1 MLRNRGRNDTKK
13 QRESMCGTL
22 KLLTKTQQ
30 NKTTAIE
37 DNGGK
42 QVTGNLLTESSETLC
57 RWAEY
62 CKITTIP

>member
-1 MLRNRGRNDTKK
+1 MDRRTLLRNRGRNDTKK

-37 DNGGK
+37 DNGG
-42 QVTGNLLTESSETLC
+42 NLLREL
-57 RWAEY
+57 
-62 CKITTIP
+62 